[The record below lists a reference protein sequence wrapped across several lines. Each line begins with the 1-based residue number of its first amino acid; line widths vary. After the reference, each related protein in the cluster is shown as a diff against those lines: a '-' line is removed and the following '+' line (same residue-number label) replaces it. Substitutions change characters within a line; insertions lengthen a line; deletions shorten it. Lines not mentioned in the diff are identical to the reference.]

1 MKKLD
6 YSPSIES
13 NLKKNEN
20 IKNNKKSGKGNI
32 IFVVLFFLI
41 VLFPVFTFTPHKEIS
56 ESENRMLTALDF
68 SNAPGIGG
76 KIDVAEKYFSDHLGG
91 RDAMFRY
98 VMGAKYYMFGVI
110 NYLDMTEG
118 TEKGQWY
125 SIDAYQEMD
134 YTGVDPY
141 LTEEQLEV
149 DVNGLSKV
157 NEWMKE
163 RNTPFV
169 VMINPDKIEVEDQY
183 LPKRYIK
190 NKNGFR
196 SDRFARALRE
206 KNVPVVLSKESLLS
220 YEGDEHLF
228 WDSTDVTHWNY
239 LGAYLAY
246 EQLMGELTKYK
257 DVPVLT
263 YEDFDFEE
271 ETVDSSFIWGIKWA
285 DTTKIWDFDNSM
297 VDSDSDL
304 PDELSFVQT
313 YYHFHN
319 YDLEDE
325 NSKIL
330 IAGDS
335 YIEEYL
341 MDPLKHSYTDVYFV
355 IGYQN
360 RDAVLQMTE
369 MINPDVVLFEWASRM
384 YPRMNGGVGAE
395 WGL

>member
-1 MKKLD
+1 M
-6 YSPSIES
+6 E
-13 NLKKNEN
+13 EN
-20 IKNNKKSGKGNI
+20 KIVQSNKKKKRGNI
-32 IFVVLFFLI
+32 IFVVLFFLLI
-41 VLFPVFTFTPHKEIS
+41 LFPVLTFTPKKDVS
-56 ESENRMLTALDF
+56 YSENRMLTALDF
-68 SNAPGIGG
+68 SNALGIGD
-76 KIDVAEKYFSDHLGG
+76 KIDVAEKWFSDHLGF
-91 RDAMFRY
+91 RDEMFRY

-118 TEKGQWY
+118 SDGQWY
-125 SIDAYQEMD
+125 SIDRYQEMD

-149 DVNGLSKV
+149 DVNGLVKV
-157 NEWMKE
+157 NEWMKD
-163 RNTPFV
+163 RGTPFV
-169 VMINPDKIEVEDQY
+169 VMINPDKIEVEDQW

-190 NKNGFR
+190 NKDGFR
-196 SDRFARALRE
+196 ADRFARALRQ
-206 KNVPVVLSKESLLS
+206 NGVPTVLSKEALLA

-239 LGAYLAY
+239 LGAYLGY
-246 EQLMGELTKYK
+246 ENLMEELVKYK
-257 DVPVLT
+257 EVPVLS
-263 YEDFDFEE
+263 YDDFNFEE
-271 ETVDSSFIWGIKWA
+271 QTVDSSFIWGIEWA
-285 DTTKIWDFDNSM
+285 DTTKVWNFDNSM
-297 VDSDSDL
+297 IDSDSDL
-304 PDELSFVQT
+304 PEELSFVQT

-319 YDLEDE
+319 HDLEDE

-341 MDPLKHSYTDVYFV
+341 MDPLKHTYTDVYFV

-360 RDAVLQMTE
+360 RDAVLRMTE
-369 MINPDVVLFEWASRM
+369 MIEPDVVLFEWASRM